1 LVSVVLDPLSSFPI
15 SEEIPFPPLWVG
27 QEVVRAVQVREG
39 QEHLV
44 TQEGLKSLCQRPC
57 LLFLPTPAV
66 VQLDPN
72 RQGWRA
78 KCSPF
83 LGVHEDAEP
92 SLDLSGALDQ
102 GSQARLGKKGGVTVT
117 GLSSE
122 HPNVLAA
129 ACCRAHWGT
138 GLGEHSGSFYA

>member
-1 LVSVVLDPLSSFPI
+1 M
-15 SEEIPFPPLWVG
+15 
-27 QEVVRAVQVREG
+27 
-39 QEHLV
+39 
-44 TQEGLKSLCQRPC
+44 PC

-66 VQLDPN
+66 VQHPN
-72 RQGWRA
+72 HQGWRA

-83 LGVHEDAEP
+83 LGVLEDAEP

-138 GLGEHSGSFYA
+138 GLGEHSDDWMQTERSQNMPPQNMPKYVSLAYGLFSAKDL